1 MQKQFVA
8 ELQALEES
16 GTNVGFDLQPHS
28 AWYLLSALQ
37 LTLQH
42 PRFQQQ
48 DAFSDWLREF
58 ATNLELFVCRGGP
71 AMTKIAAMGWNRED
85 DIREFGVENDL

>member
-1 MQKQFVA
+1 MTQLEEARLQKQFVA
-8 ELQALEES
+8 ELQAMEES
-16 GTNVGFDLQPHS
+16 GTNIGFDLRAPA

-37 LTLQH
+37 LTLRH

-71 AMTKIAAMGWNRED
+71 AMTKLAEMGWNPEHD
-85 DIREFGVENDL
+85 V

>member
-1 MQKQFVA
+1 MTQLEEARLQKQFVA

-16 GTNVGFDLQPHS
+16 GTNVGFDLQPHA

-37 LTLQH
+37 LTLRH

-48 DAFSDWLREF
+48 DPFSDWLREF
-58 ATNLELFVCRGGP
+58 AARIELFVCRGGP
-71 AMTKIAAMGWNRED
+71 AMTKLAEMGWKQEH
-85 DIREFGVENDL
+85 DL